1 MEGLGLARLQRYP
14 LRSETVVI
22 GDDGWCSG
30 RRCRMRTRLL
40 NLIGAAVVIVSALVF
55 FKPAQV
61 TVAQESPT
69 ASVTPPASAPVLKT
83 PWGEPD
89 LQGIWTD
96 EFDMPLQRPAEYANQ
111 EFFTDAQRQELD
123 TQRAQLFGSDPRQKR
138 GTAVDVGGAYN
149 TAFLTIKHAGARTSL
164 IVDCRPAQRPDSAT
178 DAGGTE
184 GCGGGSGVSPGP
196 VAINRSVQE
205 QGARMC
211 RRQVRSDALAAIRR
225 TPSALPHR

>member
-1 MEGLGLARLQRYP
+1 
-14 LRSETVVI
+14 
-22 GDDGWCSG
+22 
-30 RRCRMRTRLL
+30 MRTRLL
-40 NLIGAAVVIVSALVF
+40 NLIGATVVIVSAVVF

-123 TQRAQLFGSDPRQKR
+123 TPRAQLFGSAPRQQH
-138 GTAVDVGGAYN
+138 GPAVDVGGTYN
-149 TAFLTIKHAGARTSL
+149 TAFLTIEHAGARTAL
-164 IVDCRPAQRPDSAT
+164 TADPPNGRIPPLTPEAQ
-178 DAGGTE
+178 E
-184 GCGGGSGVSPGP
+184 
-196 VAINRSVQE
+196 
-205 QGARMC
+205 
-211 RRQVRSDALAAIRR
+211 AAAAD
-225 TPSALPHR
+225 PQ